1 MARHDFF
8 ARFGI
13 SPAWLAARA
22 AAAGLW
28 WWAVLRLTLW
38 PGTSGIVEGAVAAG
52 GWGLSL
58 LPVHCVPWGERA
70 RGGGR
75 RGSGSGWGS
84 WRGGGGGG
92 GAGRLPGAGA
102 GGGAGIGVGIG
113 GALRSGVIRAW
124 RGLGRGRGRSRSRS
138 RSRGW

>member
-13 SPAWLAARA
+13 SPARLAARV

-38 PGTSGIVEGAVAAG
+38 PGTQGIVEGAVAAG

-58 LPVHCVPWGERA
+58 LPVHCVPWADRM
-70 RGGGR
+70 RG
-75 RGSGSGWGS
+75 RG
-84 WRGGGGGG
+84 
-92 GAGRLPGAGA
+92 A
-102 GGGAGIGVGIG
+102 
-113 GALRSGVIRAW
+113 
-124 RGLGRGRGRSRSRS
+124 GRGRGGRGGNGNRGRRPGGRGRSWGRE
-138 RSRGW
+138 RGGG